1 MGNALVTQVV
11 LLTDNIRD
19 SLAKAAKTEDLKE
32 IRSILA
38 QIGLNVDQLVV
49 AAKAGAAAADP
60 DYEE

>member
-1 MGNALVTQVV
+1 